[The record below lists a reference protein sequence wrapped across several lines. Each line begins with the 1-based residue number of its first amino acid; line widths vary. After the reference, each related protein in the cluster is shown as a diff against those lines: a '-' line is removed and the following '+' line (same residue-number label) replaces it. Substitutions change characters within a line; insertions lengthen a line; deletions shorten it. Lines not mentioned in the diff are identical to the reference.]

1 MLLRPFP
8 CEDLN
13 IPCKV
18 TKEHR
23 IAAKM
28 QNSFSNFDLKA
39 CSYQNCGYFGW
50 LFLAQKKKKKKL
62 HHSSHIRLIRQT
74 R

>member
-1 MLLRPFP
+1 MLLRPLP
-8 CEDLN
+8 CEHLN

-28 QNSFSNFDLKA
+28 QNSFSTFDLKA

-50 LFLAQKKKKKKL
+50 LFLAL
-62 HHSSHIRLIRQT
+62 PR
-74 R
+74 